1 MILPILGY
9 RELLGKNYSEN
20 DINDNILFLLMGPG
34 RCGKTTYC
42 KSFFE
47 SNLKNGSTGIFF
59 SSTFTKKQ
67 YQNLFN
73 GLSSIINSRSYFI
86 NPFLREQISYN
97 EEGNSDVNNILSE
110 VKKELDKVIST
121 YKLEQKNQF
130 IGKNENED
138 EDGLPLVQQN
148 GICMVLDSLSHLFN
162 IFDEKDVLRFIN
174 SLSFSLKNS
183 NVLSIFT
190 IDDTIIDSSLI
201 EKIRPIF
208 DGVLQ
213 IKMDKKEDES
223 IRQIKFLSLTG
234 INLNQETW
242 IKFELDKN
250 TSLLTFPNSSSFICS
265 VCKASIKNKP
275 VFYLDMAFHEN
286 HLDLYKKLTG
296 IYGNT
301 GISDLGPSSVIN
313 ANFFFIDIV
322 GLSSPNLSVRKQIEK
337 IEFLNN
343 FIISSDIF
351 RKNSDKKVL
360 PTGDGMAIGFTSN
373 PEAPL
378 NLSIQLHHQLKKHN
392 LGKDNESTLAVRI
405 GIASGPV
412 FIVNDA
418 NNNQNIWG
426 PGIIFARRVMDI
438 GDNDHILMDGGLAHS
453 LLTLDDKY
461 KEIIHYIGDYQI
473 KHGQIIKLY
482 SAYQENKYGNK
493 DLPIKVKCL
502 PL

>member
-1 MILPILGY
+1 MPILGY
-9 RELLGKNYSEN
+9 KELLGKNHSDN
-20 DINDNILFLLMGPG
+20 DINDNTLFLLMGPG

-42 KSFFE
+42 KTFFE
-47 SNLKNGSTGIFF
+47 SNLKNGSNGIFF

-73 GLSSIINSRSYFI
+73 GLSDIINSRSYFI
-86 NPFLREQISYN
+86 NPFLREQTYSN
-97 EEGNSDVNNILSE
+97 EERNNDTDNNLSE
-110 VKKELDKVIST
+110 LKKELDKVISS
-121 YKLEQKNQF
+121 YKTEQKNQF
-130 IGKNENED
+130 INANENN
-138 EDGLPLVQQN
+138 LPLVQQN
-148 GICMVLDSLSHLFN
+148 RICMVVDSLSHLFN

-190 IDDTIIDSSLI
+190 IDDTIIDRYLI

-213 IKMDKKEDES
+213 IKMDEKEEEL
-223 IRQIKFLSLTG
+223 IRQIRFLSLTG
-234 INLNQETW
+234 ISLYQETW
-242 IKFELDKN
+242 VKFELDKN

-265 VCKASIKNKP
+265 VCKASIKTKP
-275 VFYLDMAFHEN
+275 VFYLDMAFHEK

-296 IYGNT
+296 IYGHT

-322 GLSSPNLSVRKQIEK
+322 GLSSPTLSVRKQIEK

-343 FIISSDIF
+343 FIISSEIF

-378 NLSIQLHHQLKKHN
+378 NLSIQLHYQLKKHN
-392 LGKDNESTLAVRI
+392 LGKDNESSLAVRI

-426 PGIIFARRVMDI
+426 PGIIFARRVMDV
-438 GDNDHILMDGGLAHS
+438 GDNNHILIDGGLAIS

-461 KEIIHYIGDYQI
+461 KELIHFVADYQI
-473 KHGQIIKLY
+473 KHGQIIKIY
-482 SAYQENKYGNK
+482 SAYQENKFGNK
-493 DLPIKVKCL
+493 SMPTKVKHLPI
-502 PL
+502 

>member
-1 MILPILGY
+1 MILLPIPGY
-9 RELLGKNYSEN
+9 KELLGKDHSEDQHSGN
-20 DINDNILFLLMGPG
+20 TLFLIMGPG
-34 RCGKTTYC
+34 RSGKTTYC
-42 KSFFE
+42 KTFFE
-47 SNLKNGSTGIFF
+47 SILKIGSNSGIFL
-59 SSTFTKKQ
+59 SSTLTKRQ

-73 GLSSIINSRSYFI
+73 TLSSIIETNSFFI
-86 NPFLREQISYN
+86 NPFLREQTN
-97 EEGNSDVNNILSE
+97 NSELTDSLADI
-110 VKKELDKVIST
+110 KKEIEKIIVSS
-121 YKLEQKNQF
+121 KQEQKNYHNN
-130 IGKNENED
+130 GKGENN
-138 EDGLPLVQQN
+138 LPLLQQKRM
-148 GICMVLDSLSHLFN
+148 CMVIDSLSHLFN
-162 IFDEKDVLRFIN
+162 IFDEKEVLRFIN
-174 SLSFSLKNS
+174 TLSFSLKN
-183 NVLSIFT
+183 NNILSIFT
-190 IDDTIIDSSLI
+190 IDDTVVPKSIID
-201 EKIRPIF
+201 KIRPLF

-213 IKMDKKEDES
+213 IKLDEKDDE
-223 IRQIKFLSLTG
+223 IVRKIKFLSLTG
-234 INLNQETW
+234 FSSNYPSW

-250 TSLLTFPNSSSFICS
+250 SLLSFPNSSSLICS
-265 VCKASIKNKP
+265 VCKASIKTEP
-275 VFYLDMAFHEN
+275 VFYLDMAFHEH
-286 HLDLYKKLTG
+286 HLELYKKLIG

-322 GLSSPNLSVRKQIEK
+322 GLSSPSLSVRKQIEK

-343 FIISSDIF
+343 FVISSEIF

-360 PTGDGMAIGFTSN
+360 PTGDGMAIGFTAN

-378 NLSIQLHHQLKKHN
+378 DLSIQLHDKLKRHN
-392 LGKDNESTLAVRI
+392 IGLDNESSLAVRI

-438 GDNDHILMDGGLAHS
+438 GDDYHILLDAGLAHS

-482 SAYQENKYGNK
+482 SAYHENKFGNK
-493 DLPIKVKCL
+493 NTPVKMKCL
-502 PL
+502 PV